1 MFAEAAAAR
10 GLALADPSAQFSDE
24 AAVRTMLARAGYPR
38 ADIRASPE
46 LAVRR
51 GQAPEKWAAAG
62 WATCLGMPFADVPAA
77 LLPDGLDA
85 MRVDYMRRAMALAT
99 ELATPEG
106 DVAEPYEMMWVCA
119 WTGE

>member
-10 GLALADPSAQFSDE
+10 ALALADPSAQFSDE
-24 AAVRTMLARAGYPR
+24 AAVRTMLAR

-85 MRVDYMRRAMALAT
+85 MRADYMRRATALAT